1 MKKIY
6 LTTLILA
13 IFASCSTTS
22 DVVSN
27 KRIQKRKYTKGFNI
41 KSLNNNNY
49 NLALKDQSNSGYNSE
64 FSVENNDN
72 TNTDLVFASKEGVII
87 EQSIAN
93 QTLRTEL
100 KNLNSLL
107 INEKKSVKINKTVD
121 PVLLKDL
128 KKEFKANRKV
138 VKENIINTNSL
149 DGDVGEP
156 KVHWAALTGMIC
168 GILGLLVTPFLF
180 ASLGIIFGGI
190 GLSKIKK
197 NPEKYKGKGMAVTG
211 LVTGIIAVVI
221 VWAVIGLLLA
231 AA

>member
-6 LTTLILA
+6 LLTLILA

-41 KSLNNNNY
+41 KSQNNNH
-49 NLALKDQSNSGYNSE
+49 NLASKDQSSSVFSSE
-64 FSVENNDN
+64 VSVENNDN
-72 TNTDLVFASKEGVII
+72 TNTDLILASREGVII

-107 INEKKSVKINKTVD
+107 TKEKKSTKTNKSVD

-128 KKEFKANRKV
+128 KKKFKANKKE
-138 VKENIINTNSL
+138 VKENVKTLVKSTKKEPVSGNEKTVAL
-149 DGDVGEP
+149 VLLLLVGVLGIH
-156 KVHWAALTGMIC
+156 KFYLGQIGAGILYLLTG
-168 GILGLLVTPFLF
+168 GLC
-180 ASLGIIFGGI
+180 GI
-190 GLSKIKK
+190 GLIIDLIKLLTDTY
-197 NPEKYKGKGMAVTG
+197 EK
-211 LVTGIIAVVI
+211 
-221 VWAVIGLLLA
+221 
-231 AA
+231 

>member
-6 LTTLILA
+6 LLTLILA

-41 KSLNNNNY
+41 KSQNNNNH
-49 NLALKDQSNSGYNSE
+49 NLALKDQNTFDLNSE
-64 FSVENNDN
+64 ESKENNDN
-72 TNTDLVFASKEGVII
+72 TISDLVFASKEGVII

-107 INEKKSVKINKTVD
+107 INEKNAVKINKTVD

-128 KKEFKANRKV
+128 KKEFKANKKQ
-138 VKENIINTNSL
+138 VKETIKSL
-149 DGDVGEP
+149 AKSGKKEPVSGNEKTVALILLILVG
-156 KVHWAALTGMIC
+156 ALGIHKFYLGQIGA
-168 GILGLLVTPFLF
+168 GILYLFTGGLC
-180 ASLGIIFGGI
+180 GI
-190 GLSKIKK
+190 GLIIDLIKLLTDTY
-197 NPEKYKGKGMAVTG
+197 EK
-211 LVTGIIAVVI
+211 
-221 VWAVIGLLLA
+221 
-231 AA
+231 

>member
-6 LTTLILA
+6 LLTLILA

-41 KSLNNNNY
+41 KSQNNNNH
-49 NLALKDQSNSGYNSE
+49 NLALKDQNTFDLNSE
-64 FSVENNDN
+64 ESIENNGN

-107 INEKKSVKINKTVD
+107 TKEKKSTKTNKSVD

-128 KKEFKANRKV
+128 KKKFKANKKE
-138 VKENIINTNSL
+138 VKETVKTLVKSTKKEPVSGNEKTVAL
-149 DGDVGEP
+149 VLLLLVGVLGIH
-156 KVHWAALTGMIC
+156 KFYLGQIGAGILYFLTG
-168 GILGLLVTPFLF
+168 GLC
-180 ASLGIIFGGI
+180 GI
-190 GLSKIKK
+190 GLIIDLIKLLTDTY
-197 NPEKYKGKGMAVTG
+197 EK
-211 LVTGIIAVVI
+211 
-221 VWAVIGLLLA
+221 
-231 AA
+231 

>member
-6 LTTLILA
+6 LLTLILA

-41 KSLNNNNY
+41 KSQNKNNH
-49 NLALKDQSNSGYNSE
+49 NLASKDQSSSVFSSE
-64 FSVENNDN
+64 VSVVNNDN

-107 INEKKSVKINKTVD
+107 IKEKKSTKTNKSVN

-128 KKEFKANRKV
+128 KKEFKANKKELKET
-138 VKENIINTNSL
+138 VKTLVKSTKKEPVSGNEKTVAL
-149 DGDVGEP
+149 VLLLLVGVLGIH
-156 KVHWAALTGMIC
+156 KFYLGQIGAGILYLLTG
-168 GILGLLVTPFLF
+168 GLC
-180 ASLGIIFGGI
+180 GI
-190 GLSKIKK
+190 GLIIDLVKLLTDTY
-197 NPEKYKGKGMAVTG
+197 EK
-211 LVTGIIAVVI
+211 
-221 VWAVIGLLLA
+221 
-231 AA
+231 

>member
-6 LTTLILA
+6 LLTLILA

-41 KSLNNNNY
+41 KSQNNNNH
-49 NLALKDQSNSGYNSE
+49 NLALKDQNTFDLNSE
-64 FSVENNDN
+64 ESKENNDN
-72 TNTDLVFASKEGVII
+72 TISDLVFASKEGVII

-107 INEKKSVKINKTVD
+107 INEKNAVKINKTVD

-128 KKEFKANRKV
+128 KKEFKANKKQ
-138 VKENIINTNSL
+138 VKETVKTLAKSVKKEPVSGNEKTVAIIL
-149 DGDVGEP
+149 LILVG
-156 KVHWAALTGMIC
+156 ALGIHKFYLGQIGP
-168 GILGLLVTPFLF
+168 GILYLFTGGLC
-180 ASLGIIFGGI
+180 GI
-190 GLSKIKK
+190 GLIIDLVKLLTDTY
-197 NPEKYKGKGMAVTG
+197 EK
-211 LVTGIIAVVI
+211 
-221 VWAVIGLLLA
+221 
-231 AA
+231 

>member
-6 LTTLILA
+6 LLTLILA

-41 KSLNNNNY
+41 KSQNNNNH
-49 NLALKDQSNSGYNSE
+49 NLALKDQNTFDLNSE
-64 FSVENNDN
+64 ESKENNDN
-72 TNTDLVFASKEGVII
+72 TISDLVFASKEGVII

-107 INEKKSVKINKTVD
+107 INEKNAVKTNKTVD

-128 KKEFKANRKV
+128 KKEFKANKKQ
-138 VKENIINTNSL
+138 VKETIKSLAKSGKKEPVSGNEKTVAIIL
-149 DGDVGEP
+149 LILVG
-156 KVHWAALTGMIC
+156 ALGIHKFYLGQIGP
-168 GILGLLVTPFLF
+168 GILYLFTGGLC
-180 ASLGIIFGGI
+180 GI
-190 GLSKIKK
+190 GLIIDLVKLLTDTY
-197 NPEKYKGKGMAVTG
+197 EK
-211 LVTGIIAVVI
+211 
-221 VWAVIGLLLA
+221 
-231 AA
+231 

>member
-6 LTTLILA
+6 LLTLILA

-41 KSLNNNNY
+41 KSHNNNHI
-49 NLALKDQSNSGYNSE
+49 LALKDQNTFDLSSE
-64 FSVENNDN
+64 ESKENNDN

-87 EQSIAN
+87 EQSITN

-107 INEKKSVKINKTVD
+107 INEKKSSKTNKAID

-128 KKEFKANRKV
+128 KKEFKTNKKI
-138 VKENIINTNSL
+138 VKETIKSLAKSGKKEPVSGNEKTVAIIL
-149 DGDVGEP
+149 LILVG
-156 KVHWAALTGMIC
+156 ALGIHKFYLGQIGP
-168 GILGLLVTPFLF
+168 GILYLFTGGLC
-180 ASLGIIFGGI
+180 GI
-190 GLSKIKK
+190 GLIIDLIKLLTDTY
-197 NPEKYKGKGMAVTG
+197 EK
-211 LVTGIIAVVI
+211 
-221 VWAVIGLLLA
+221 
-231 AA
+231 